1 MSFQEQIETNAIR
14 NGTLREL
21 VTFKAAD
28 QDFCVNIM
36 SIREIRGWSKTTIMP
51 HAPDYVLGVMNLRGS
66 VVPVMDL
73 SRRLG
78 LGVTEADERHVII
91 IALIGDQTVG
101 LLVESVS
108 DILGISTDSIQPTP
122 EIASESARSFV
133 AGIICIDRRTLR
145 LIDLEKLL
153 PQTAL
158 DLA

>member
-1 MSFQEQIETNAIR
+1 MSFQEPIEASAAR
-14 NGTLREL
+14 SSAMREL

-28 QDFCVNIM
+28 QDFCVDIM

-66 VVPVMDL
+66 VVPVIDL

-78 LGVTEADERHVII
+78 LGITEANDRHVII
-91 IALIGDQTVG
+91 IALIGQQTVG

-108 DILGISTDSIQPTP
+108 DILGISTESIQPTP
-122 EIASESARSFV
+122 DIASESARSFV

-153 PQTAL
+153 PQTAM
-158 DLA
+158 DIA

>member
-1 MSFQEQIETNAIR
+1 MSFQEQIESRANR
-14 NGTLREL
+14 DGTVREL

-28 QDFCVNIM
+28 QDFCVDIM

-66 VVPVMDL
+66 VVPVIDL

-78 LGVTEADERHVII
+78 LGVTEADDRHVII
-91 IALIGDQTVG
+91 IALVGSQTVG

-108 DILGISTDSIQPTP
+108 DILGISTDTIQPTP

-133 AGIICIDRRTLR
+133 AGIICIDERTLR

-153 PQTAL
+153 PQAAL
-158 DLA
+158 DMV